1 MYEYYVKKVEN
12 VVDGDTID
20 VLIDL
25 GFDILFASRVRLA
38 GIDTPESRT
47 KDLAEK
53 ALGLEA
59 KEYLKKH
66 FKDAKSVILKT
77 EKMDSSEKYGRIL
90 GWVYV
95 DGNTISLNDMMI
107 NDGYAWGYLGDTKVK
122 DFNAL
127 KKILYFTA
135 DWCAPCKRVR
145 PIVEQLN
152 KDQSDVRFFIID
164 VDLET
169 EMASDFEIKSVP
181 TFVVMKDNTEIHR
194 VSGVQT
200 RDQLE
205 ELINYE

>member
-1 MYEYYVKKVEN
+1 MYEYYVRKVES

-59 KEYLKKH
+59 KEYLKKAL
-66 FKDAKSVILKT
+66 KDAKSVVIKT

-90 GWVYV
+90 GWVYINGDTV
-95 DGNTISLNDMMI
+95 SLNDMMI

-122 DFNAL
+122 DFSAL
-127 KKILYFTA
+127 AKARKI
-135 DWCAPCKRVR
+135 
-145 PIVEQLN
+145 
-152 KDQSDVRFFIID
+152 
-164 VDLET
+164 
-169 EMASDFEIKSVP
+169 
-181 TFVVMKDNTEIHR
+181 
-194 VSGVQT
+194 SGK
-200 RDQLE
+200 
-205 ELINYE
+205 